1 MRIAL
6 LTPTFSRFSGID
18 RLVEQKAEELSGKGH
33 KVTVFALAADMKPK
47 TAGLVVMGM
56 PKNAFLERIYRL
68 LFFLDIAKVNKYAA
82 AMKDYDSVI
91 SFFYPMNIIAAKA
104 KKNYGKKY
112 AYYNAGIADAKLFG
126 FLERQYLRL
135 FSHFTNAT
143 IKNADDAYSISD
155 YLRRQ
160 LKKETG
166 MDSKVEY
173 VKIDAKRF
181 GRNYDRKAAAAVR
194 KKHGIKGRML
204 LYVGRIS
211 PHKGLHLLL
220 KAFGTIKKELPDTKL
235 VIVGKHTFGSYS
247 KELKRAAEK
256 LQGVVFAGYVP
267 DEELPHYYGACDLYV
282 TASLWEGF
290 DIPAVEAQACGKK
303 AIAFDVGSH
312 REVIKSGALA
322 EPGNVQRLAEEA
334 VKLLK
339 GQGKGKAK

>member
-18 RLVEQKAEELSGKGH
+18 RLVEQKAEELSGEGH

-47 TAGLVVMGM
+47 TAELVVMGM
-56 PKNAFLERIYRL
+56 PKNAFLERLYRL
-68 LFFLDIAKVNKYAA
+68 LFFLDFAKVNKYVA
-82 AMKDYDSVI
+82 AMKDYDAVI

-104 KKNYGKKY
+104 KKKYGKKY
-112 AYYNAGIADAKLFG
+112 SYYNAGIADAKLFG

-135 FSHFTNAT
+135 FSFFSNAT
-143 IKNADDAYSISD
+143 IKSCDEAYSISD

-166 MDSKVEY
+166 IDSKVEY
-173 VKIDAKRF
+173 VSIDTKRF
-181 GRNYDRKAAAAVR
+181 GRNYDRKATAAVR
-194 KKHGIKGRML
+194 KKHRIKGRML

-211 PHKGLHLLL
+211 PHKGVHLLL
-220 KAFGTIKKELPDTKL
+220 KAFRIIKQQIPDAAL
-235 VIVGKHTFGSYS
+235 VVVGKHTFGSYS

-256 LQGVVFAGYVP
+256 LQDVVFAGYVP
-267 DEELPHYYGACDLYV
+267 DEELPHYYHACDLYA

-303 AIAFDVGSH
+303 VVAFDAGSH
-312 REVIKSGALA
+312 KEVVKKGALV
-322 EPGNVQRLAEEA
+322 ELGNVQRFAEEA

-339 GQGKGKAK
+339 GQWKGKAK

>member
-18 RLVEQKAEELSGKGH
+18 RLVEQKAEELAAKGH

-68 LFFLDIAKVNKYAA
+68 LFFLDFAKVNRYAA
-82 AMKDYDSVI
+82 AMKDYDTVI

-104 KKNYGKKY
+104 KKKYGKRY
-112 AYYNAGIADAKLFG
+112 AYYNAGIADIKLFG

-135 FSHFTNAT
+135 FRYLTNKT
-143 IKNADDAYSISD
+143 IRNADEAYSISD

-166 MDSKVEY
+166 MDSTVEY
-173 VKIDAKRF
+173 VKIDTKRF
-181 GRNYDRKAAAAVR
+181 GSNMDKKAVAAVR
-194 KKHGIKGRML
+194 KKYGIKGRML

-211 PHKGLHLLL
+211 PHKGIHLLL
-220 KAFGTIKKELPDTKL
+220 RAFEIIKRQVPGTQLI
-235 VIVGKHTFGSYS
+235 IVGKHTFGTYS
-247 KELKRAAEK
+247 KELKSEAEK
-256 LQGVVFAGYVP
+256 LQDVAFAGYVA

-303 AIAFDVGSH
+303 VVAFDVGSH
-312 REVIKSGALA
+312 KEVVKSGVLV
-322 EPGNVQRLAEEA
+322 EPGNVQRFAEA
-334 VKLLK
+334 TIKMLKLK
-339 GQGKGKAK
+339 GKEK

>member
-56 PKNAFLERIYRL
+56 PKNAFLERLYRL
-68 LFFLDIAKVNKYAA
+68 LFFLDFSKVNKYTA
-82 AMKDYDSVI
+82 AMKDYDTVI

-104 KKNYGKKY
+104 KKRYGKRY
-112 AYYNAGIADAKLFG
+112 AYYNAGIADIKLFG

-135 FSHFTNAT
+135 FNYLSNDT
-143 IKNADDAYSISD
+143 IKNADEAYSISD
-155 YLRRQ
+155 FLRRQ

-166 MDSKVEY
+166 IDSKVEY
-173 VKIDAKRF
+173 VKIDTKRF
-181 GRNYDRKAAAAVR
+181 NRNTDKKAVAAVR
-194 KKHGIKGRML
+194 KKYGIKGRML

-211 PHKGLHLLL
+211 PHKGIHLLL

-247 KELKRAAEK
+247 KELKRTAEK
-256 LQGVVFAGYVP
+256 LQGVMFAGYVP
-267 DEELPHYYGACDLYV
+267 DEELPHYYHACDLYA
-282 TASLWEGF
+282 TTSLWEGF

-303 AIAFDVGSH
+303 VVAFDAGSH
-312 REVIKSGALA
+312 KEVVKSGVLI
-322 EPGNVQRLAEEA
+322 EPGNVQRFAEEA

-339 GQGKGKAK
+339 GQGKGK